1 MRVSRNLVHVLIAHV
16 LVAALTIALAA
27 CSSTTPY
34 SGFTAQ
40 SQTEHERAVPAGKVK
55 SVRSAARHIQ
65 PRTTSARTPSASS
78 VAEQSED
85 PAQGR
90 VKAGATSPR
99 ATPPVIPISA
109 SPPSDPV
116 AERAGSNEAKTFTQ
130 QLNAAIASASSNDLD
145 QLARTL
151 SQGRASG
158 MITDD
163 DAQRL
168 AANIE
173 ARRTAARQDR
183 EMERA
188 LRSIC
193 RGC

>member
-1 MRVSRNLVHVLIAHV
+1 MRVSRNLVHVLIADV
-16 LVAALTIALAA
+16 LVAALTVTLAG

-34 SGFTAQ
+34 SGLIAQ
-40 SQTEHERAVPAGKVK
+40 SHAAYERPVPAGKVK

-65 PRTTSARTPSASS
+65 PQPTSARTPRASS
-78 VAEQSED
+78 VAEQSGD
-85 PAQGR
+85 LVRGS
-90 VKAGATSPR
+90 VKVGP

-130 QLNAAIASASSNDLD
+130 QLNAAIAAASLDDLD

-168 AANIE
+168 AARIE
-173 ARRTAARQDR
+173 ARRTSARQDR